1 MCSQRLGKIL
11 TKELSGLQEG
21 RFDTV
26 SKNIDIWIEINE
38 IVESGVPFRSSSQ
51 ASELSQNAVRLIRQL
66 FLAPLLHGDEN
77 PIPIDSVSLIE
88 CMSRFAC
95 LTARCSDAMTMRNTV
110 KELLHIAEDYIR
122 MAHAVSLEPHGS
134 LYSLSHLSIAC
145 LKPLKGVLETL
156 CEEEEYYCQSFV
168 QNLQNM
174 AAQTADIMIQKAV
187 DEKLTVWMHVLDDN
201 ISSPVLHLI
210 SMLIDHIG
218 TIIASSWR
226 HHSLQAQQDVYFLEI
241 ISGEKFIILMV
252 ALRVLQKLRG
262 DEDFARLVIPL
273 LTDMMA
279 LQAEELDVS
288 NHVFAANTLA
298 SIGILCAKNGNFWGF
313 STILGIFTKLF
324 KFPGHKISAAMM
336 HGSSHTVQRR
346 IPGNSPGAL
355 AAALKRVA
363 SGMKGSPLSFKKHLR
378 KSLLTLF
385 SDFALLMPNDTYITD
400 LGSLLPAIAEGISS
414 IKSSFVMGR
423 ISSALSNGDLSL
435 EALNKIQEESRLETS
450 AFRHL
455 WFCCAVYDFASIRSR
470 NSFWPRE
477 WSDSLCQIA
486 SRTPILLIGSEQ
498 QQESAFID
506 HIGAEF
512 GGWLGTLG
520 KSGEPRSLLEYLK
533 TTLGNKPDT
542 NGQIKAEMCCHV
554 LTIAY
559 IAFCHAQLKEFSCTD
574 RSPIDAMIVHAQF
587 SLSTSME
594 YAWYKVTIKEVFSR
608 YLQRL
613 IELKSSSEAVH
624 EVFAV
629 DSATYAASIMI
640 ESLVQQG
647 PNDDI
652 PKLMLN
658 LLQSILPQF
667 PSLYFSAETINGAI
681 RSVATEQ
688 ERLGAMGGT
697 AGPVPLA
704 VDPRKSKN
712 SLTASKYLLELIED
726 AASRAP
732 GVIEAAV
739 GENLRHMSNVGG
751 NSATVT
757 SNITPSVM
765 EALQRGRS
773 RCTLPDSMGAFKGVI
788 AWSSK
793 IRALGVID
801 GLRLNGVL
809 GQKVIQRQTA
819 DLVEKL
825 RRQDAY
831 SSISDSILDLT
842 AACIAIGDDKTAR
855 IPLQL
860 LAWAP
865 LVYAHEGVMRTA
877 CLAWHWILSSPT
889 NMSSFLIENITAV
902 WLSEQ
907 NLRDGVFEKK
917 SQSSQHEDAQSKT
930 HTDIQRIW
938 IVFWTELWR
947 AKGERFYTCKFN
959 LESSMLRIA
968 ESISGGI
975 DTTNLSNAPYSCST
989 RFRLLNLILEFLLS
1003 SHGIRGLKPGVNS
1016 PVASRYTDVVNAGL
1030 AWFVSPVAWIE
1041 TSHQEA
1047 HESFLAMKE
1056 FAHLISD
1063 MEHCI
1068 KSYGAK
1074 IVEKDKVSLLA
1085 FLIQVEVNRLRLWA
1099 NPLDKMDKQ
1108 MNVSPKMG
1116 WEMLIKTAWNE
1127 SPRLALSLGARFSGV
1142 PSVQQM
1148 LQKHVID
1155 HAQDSDVQK
1164 LPEAVNY
1171 LAAAPSSSKKA
1182 AAIEFMND
1190 WEAMGLEQAMSL
1202 MSMPIARQPAAF
1214 AYIIRCLELCDPTDV
1229 SFFLPQL
1236 VQLLRHDPDKGIENF
1251 LMKAA
1256 SRSSYFAFL
1265 LKCQLLSEGTPPDE
1279 AFTPEVKRSNWAP
1292 PSDTGLWRIADE
1304 TRQTLLSSLTGE
1316 IKDHLDAESD
1326 FFDKVTDVSG
1336 KLYPVPKDERKAA
1349 AGEFLSE
1356 IAIKRDDLFMPFDPN
1371 TIVKGIKPET
1381 AAPMQSAAKCPILVA
1396 FDVEKR
1402 GDESSEVSVEAAIFK
1417 VGDDCRQDVLALQVV
1432 ELMRRKFDEIGLPL
1446 PLVPYGVIPT
1456 GHECGII
1463 QVVPKAKSRAQ
1474 LVRLLLSVLKCI
1486 VRIHSYNMMQ
1496 CRVRLQMVDC
1506 WMCSSTSLACLAL
1519 PALKLLVHVSYSRQ
1533 QGMP

>member
-1 MCSQRLGKIL
+1 MTQAGPDTSPAGLDRKDLDKTQHTPVSVTKSRLGKIL
-11 TKELSGLQEG
+11 SKELSGLQEG

-26 SKNIDIWIEINE
+26 SRDIDVWIEINE
-38 IVESGVPFRSSSQ
+38 ILESGVPIRSSSQ
-51 ASELSQNAVRLIRQL
+51 ASQLSQGAVRLIRQL

-77 PIPIDSVSLIE
+77 PIPGDSVKLIE
-88 CMSRFAC
+88 SMSLFAC
-95 LTARCSDAMTMRNTV
+95 LAATCSDAMAMRNTV

-122 MAHAVSLEPHGS
+122 MAH
-134 LYSLSHLSIAC
+134 LYHWSHT
-145 LKPLKGVLETL
+145 K
-156 CEEEEYYCQSFV
+156 EYYCQSFV

-174 AAQTADIMIQKAV
+174 AAQTADIMAQKAV
-187 DEKLTVWMHVLDDN
+187 DEKLSVWMHVLDDN

-218 TIIASSWR
+218 TIIACSW
-226 HHSLQAQQDVYFLEI
+226 HHHLLQAQQDVYFLEI
-241 ISGEKFIILMV
+241 VSGEKFIILMV

-262 DEDFARLVIPL
+262 DEDFSRLVIPL

-279 LQAEELDVS
+279 LQAEQLDVG

-298 SIGILCAKNGNFWGF
+298 SIGRK
-313 STILGIFTKLF
+313 
-324 KFPGHKISAAMM
+324 
-336 HGSSHTVQRR
+336 

-355 AAALKRVA
+355 ATALKRLA
-363 SGMKGSPLSFKKHLR
+363 SGMKGSPLSFKKYLR
-378 KSLLTLF
+378 KALLTLF

-400 LGSLLPAIAEGISS
+400 LGSLLPAIAAGIST
-414 IKSSFVMGR
+414 
-423 ISSALSNGDLSL
+423 
-435 EALNKIQEESRLETS
+435 LNKIQEESRLETS

-470 NSFWPRE
+470 NSFWPQE
-477 WSDSLCQIA
+477 WSDALCQIA

-520 KSGEPRSLLEYLK
+520 KNGEPKSLLEYLK
-533 TTLGNKPDT
+533 ITLGNKPDT
-542 NGQIKAEMCCHV
+542 SGQIKPELCCHV

-559 IAFCHAQLKEFSCTD
+559 IAFCHAQLKEFSCSD
-574 RSPIDAMIVHAQF
+574 RSPMDAMIVHAQF

-608 YLQRL
+608 YLRRL

-658 LLQSILPQF
+658 LLQLILPQF

-681 RSVATEQ
+681 RAVAAEQ

-704 VDPRKSKN
+704 VDPRKSRN
-712 SLTASKYLLELIED
+712 SLTASKYLLELIES

-751 NSATVT
+751 TSANVT
-757 SNITPSVM
+757 STITPSVM

-773 RCTLPDSMGAFKGVI
+773 RCTLPDSMGIFKGVI

-825 RRQDAY
+825 RREDPY
-831 SSISDSILDLT
+831 NSISDSILDLT
-842 AACIAIGDDKTAR
+842 AACIAISDDSTAKV
-855 IPLQL
+855 PLQL

-865 LVYAHEGVMRTA
+865 LESANESR
-877 CLAWHWILSSPT
+877 
-889 NMSSFLIENITAV
+889 
-902 WLSEQ
+902 
-907 NLRDGVFEKK
+907 
-917 SQSSQHEDAQSKT
+917 
-930 HTDIQRIW
+930 
-938 IVFWTELWR
+938 
-947 AKGERFYTCKFN
+947 FN

-1030 AWFVSPVAWIE
+1030 AWFISPVAWIE
-1041 TSHQEA
+1041 TSQQEA
-1047 HESFLAMKE
+1047 HESYMAMKE
-1056 FAHLISD
+1056 FGDLVTD
-1063 MEHCI
+1063 MENCI
-1068 KSYGAK
+1068 KKYGAK
-1074 IVEKDKVSLLA
+1074 IVEKDTIALLT

-1099 NPLDKMDKQ
+1099 NPLDKVDKQ
-1108 MNVSPKMG
+1108 GNVAPKMG
-1116 WEMLIKTAWNE
+1116 WELLIKTAWNE
-1127 SPRLALSLGARFSGV
+1127 SPKLALSLGARFSGV
-1142 PSVQQM
+1142 PTVQKT
-1148 LQKHVID
+1148 LQEHVIE
-1155 HAQDSDVQK
+1155 HAQDSGIQK

-1171 LAAAPSSSKKA
+1171 LATAPSTSKKDTS
-1182 AAIEFMND
+1182 IEFMNN
-1190 WEAMGLEQAMSL
+1190 WEPMGLEQAMSL

-1304 TRQTLLSSLTGE
+1304 TRQTLMSSLKGE

-1349 AGEFLSE
+1349 AVEFLSE

-1371 TIVKGIKPET
+1371 TILKGIKPET

-1402 GDESSEVSVEAAIFK
+1402 GDESSEASVEAAIFK

-1432 ELMRRKFDEIGLPL
+1432 ELMKRKFDEIGLLL

-1474 LVRLLLSVLKCI
+1474 LGEITDGGLLDVFQHEFGLPGSARFEAARTRFIQSSAAYAI
-1486 VRIHSYNMMQ
+1486 VSYI
-1496 CRVRLQMVDC
+1496 LQAKDRHNGNIMVDNTGKMIHIDFGYIFGISPGGNMGFESAAFKLSYEMTELLDPGNTRNSIHFMTFQELC
-1506 WMCSSTSLACLAL
+1506 VKGYLAARTMADSIVATVAMMLPSKLPCFSRGDPIESLRERFHLEMTD
-1519 PALKLLVHVSYSRQ
+1519 Q
-1533 QGMP
+1533 QAAEFMKSLINDAYDKWTTGVYDLIQYYQNRIPK